1 VTSGPGSGSLLR
13 MTVPVTPEVSP
24 EVSKVTRDLGEPPA
38 WFRAALAAPVST
50 GTVTVDGAA
59 IAYRVWGAESASG
72 LVLVH
77 GGAAHARWWDH
88 IGPLLAHDRRVVAL
102 DLSGHGDS
110 GRRDRYSLDGWAH
123 EVLAVARATGVTDP
137 PIIVGHSMGGF
148 VALRAAGLFG
158 VDLEGIVVIDS
169 PVQDITPEEQ
179 AAREERAFGPLRV
192 YPTREAA
199 IARFH
204 PMPDQPTLPYVLQHV
219 ASTSIRAVD
228 GGWSWKFDPAVFA
241 RSRGALTLLRHL
253 DCRVALFFAE
263 HGIVPPKTTELM
275 YDKLGQLAPVI
286 EIPAAGHHVMLDQ
299 PIALVTGIRTLLSDW
314 DHSLPAR
321 PAAAE
326 PTR

>member
-1 VTSGPGSGSLLR
+1 MTTSLD
-13 MTVPVTPEVSP
+13 
-24 EVSKVTRDLGEPPA
+24 RDLDEPPA
-38 WFRAALAAPVST
+38 WFSAALAAPVAT
-50 GTVTVDGAA
+50 GTVTVDGTP
-59 IAYRVWGAESASG
+59 IAYRAWGDDSADG

-88 IGPLLAHDRRVVAL
+88 IAPLLAHDRRVAAL

-110 GRRDRYSLDGWAH
+110 GRRDHYSLDGWAH
-123 EVLAVARATGVTDP
+123 ETLAVARSAGITDP
-137 PIIVGHSMGGF
+137 PIIAGHSMGGF

-158 VDLEGIVVIDS
+158 ADLQGIVVIDS

-179 AAREERAFGPLRV
+179 AAREARAFGPLRV
-192 YPTREAA
+192 YPSREAL

-204 PMPDQPTLPYVLQHV
+204 PMPDQPALPYIREHI
-219 ASTSIRAVD
+219 ASTSIRAVE

-241 RSRGALTLLRHL
+241 RGRGGPLTLLRRL

-275 YDKLGQLAPVI
+275 YDKLGQRAPVI

-299 PIALVTGIRTLLSDW
+299 PVALVTGIRTLLSDW
-314 DHSLPAR
+314 DHSLPAQS
-321 PAAAE
+321 ASA
-326 PTR
+326 

>member
-1 VTSGPGSGSLLR
+1 VTSGPDSGSLLR
-13 MTVPVTPEVSP
+13 MTVRGTPELSGVSP
-24 EVSKVTRDLGEPPA
+24 ELGEPPA
-38 WFRAALAAPVST
+38 WFSAALAAPVST
-50 GTVTVDGAA
+50 GVVTVDGAA
-59 IAYRVWGAESASG
+59 VAYRAWGAESASAI
-72 LVLVH
+72 VLVH

-110 GRRDRYSLDGWAH
+110 SRRSYYSLDGWAH
-123 EVLAVARATGVTDP
+123 EVLAVGRAAGSTSP

-158 VDLEGIVVIDS
+158 ADLEGIVVIDS
-169 PVQDITPEEQ
+169 PVQDVTPEEQ
-179 AAREERAFGPLRV
+179 AAREARAFGPLRV

-204 PMPDQPTLPYVLQHV
+204 PMPDQPTLPYVLAHV
-219 ASTSIRAVD
+219 AGTSIRAVD
-228 GGWSWKFDPAVFA
+228 GGWSWKFDPAVFG
-241 RSRGALTLLRHL
+241 RNRGAPTLLRHL
-253 DCRVALFFAE
+253 DCRVALFVAE

-286 EIPAAGHHVMLDQ
+286 QIPAAGHHVMLDQ
-299 PIALVTGIRTLLSDW
+299 PIAVVTGIRTLLSDW

-321 PAAAE
+321 PLSAE
-326 PTR
+326 PA